1 MKNLPAC
8 KTCVHSGFLCT
19 SCQEKL
25 DEGTLTDFELDI
37 SKFLLELE
45 EESEQFAYLKDVSF
59 LKAID
64 FEDVVILVVGRKD
77 KLRITE
83 ELLGL
88 LKETFEIDKI
98 ILIEKTNKP
107 RPVIEGLIA
116 PFKLLSLNEIFLA
129 TGEIEFRAV
138 LYARDEDQLLF
149 TGEELEDLVL
159 ELTGQVTRI
168 EFE

>member
-25 DEGTLTDFELDI
+25 DEGSLTDFELDI

-77 KLRITE
+77 KLRLTE
-83 ELLGL
+83 ELLDL
-88 LKETFEIDKI
+88 LKETFEIEKI

-138 LYARDEDQLLF
+138 LFARDEEQLLF

>member
-25 DEGTLTDFELDI
+25 DEGILTDFELDI
-37 SKFLLELE
+37 SKYLLELE

-59 LKAID
+59 FKAID
-64 FEDVVILVVGRKD
+64 FEDVVILVVGKKD
-77 KLRITE
+77 KLKITE
-83 ELLGL
+83 ELLSL
-88 LKETFEIDKI
+88 LKESFEIEKI
-98 ILIEKTNKP
+98 ILIERTNKP
-107 RPVIEGLIA
+107 RPAIEALIA

-138 LYARDEDQLLF
+138 LFSKDEEKLLF
-149 TGEELEDLVL
+149 TKQELEDLVL

>member
-25 DEGTLTDFELDI
+25 DEGILTDFELDI

-45 EESEQFAYLKDVSF
+45 EESEEFAYLKDVSF
-59 LKAID
+59 FKAID
-64 FEDVVILVVGRKD
+64 FEDVVILVVGKKD
-77 KLRITE
+77 KLKITE
-83 ELLGL
+83 ELLSL
-88 LKETFEIDKI
+88 LKETFEIEKI
-98 ILIEKTNKP
+98 ILIERTNKP
-107 RPVIEGLIA
+107 RPAIEALIA

-138 LYARDEDQLLF
+138 LFSKDEEKLLF
-149 TGEELEDLVL
+149 TKQELEDLVL

>member
-8 KTCVHSGFLCT
+8 VTCVHSGFLCS

-25 DEGTLTDFELDI
+25 DEGILTEFELDI
-37 SKFLLELE
+37 SNFLLELE
-45 EESEQFAYLKDVSF
+45 EGSEEFAYLKDVSF
-59 LKAID
+59 FKAID
-64 FEDVVILVVGRKD
+64 FEDVVILVVGKKD
-77 KLRITE
+77 KLRITQ
-83 ELLGL
+83 ELLDL

-107 RPVIEGLIA
+107 RPAIEALTA
-116 PFKLLSLNEIFLA
+116 PNKLLSLNEIFLA

-138 LYARDEDQLLF
+138 LFKRDKEKLLF
-149 TGEELEDLVL
+149 TKEELEDLVL
-159 ELTGQVTRI
+159 ELTGKVTRI